1 MVASTVDLAR
11 TLGLAVTAEGI
22 ESAAVRDHLAA
33 AGVHWAQGWL
43 YSPALPA
50 PARGAAA
57 HAVGATRDLN
67 QGQAR
72 SRCHT
77 SETGRA

>member
-22 ESAAVRDHLAA
+22 ESAAVRDHLAV
-33 AGVHWAQGWL
+33 AGVHWGQGWL

-50 PARGAAA
+50 PALTAELQRTQL
-57 HAVGATRDLN
+57 TR
-67 QGQAR
+67 R
-72 SRCHT
+72 
-77 SETGRA
+77 ET